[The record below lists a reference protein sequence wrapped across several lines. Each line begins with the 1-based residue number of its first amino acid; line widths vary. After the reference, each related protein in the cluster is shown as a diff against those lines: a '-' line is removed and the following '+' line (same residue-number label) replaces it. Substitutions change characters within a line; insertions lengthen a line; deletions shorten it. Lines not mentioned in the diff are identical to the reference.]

1 MSDLYGH
8 EPAGSTAP
16 QVATGYP
23 GAAEHVTGTGYPGV
37 PGHAE
42 AAGHTAVI
50 GHAGVDAALAELAR
64 CAELPPAEQVSAYEA
79 AHRSLLATLAT
90 IDQT

>member
-8 EPAGSTAP
+8 EPA
-16 QVATGYP
+16 ATGAV
-23 GAAEHVTGTGYPGV
+23 GVTEHATDSGYAV
-37 PGHAE
+37 LPGHAE
-42 AAGHTAVI
+42 AAGHTAVT

-64 CAELPPAEQVSAYEA
+64 CAESPPAEQVGAYEA

-90 IDQT
+90 IDQS